1 MRISDWSSDVCSSD
15 LPGRH
20 PPIGV
25 GQVHVDSREQGPA
38 IAKEGEPAVRLA
50 LVLQYADPDEA
61 AHPRC
66 RIVEVDIDALVPAW
80 MLVRLAVAF
89 GVQCDVAMGH
99 PMLLL
104 QSCGSAS
111 SFPPRPVP

>member
-38 IAKEGEPAVRLA
+38 IAKEGEPAVRLV
-50 LVLQYADPDEA
+50 LVLQYADPAEA
-61 AHPRC
+61 AHLRC
-66 RIVEVDIDALVPAW
+66 SIVEVEVDALVQTW

-89 GVQCDVAMGH
+89 VVQCDVA
-99 PMLLL
+99 LDLTI
-104 QSCGSAS
+104 
-111 SFPPRPVP
+111 PPYKSRCDTALFRQQPFK

>member
-1 MRISDWSSDVCSSD
+1 MIELDAGALQRLDRGYRHASD
-15 LPGRH
+15 LEPGRH

-61 AHPRC
+61 APPRC
-66 RIVEVDIDALVPAW
+66 RIVEVEINALVPAW
-80 MLVRLAVAF
+80 MVVRLAVAF
-89 GVQCDVAMGH
+89 GVQWARKRVGWGKGG
-99 PMLLL
+99 L
-104 QSCGSAS
+104 
-111 SFPPRPVP
+111 